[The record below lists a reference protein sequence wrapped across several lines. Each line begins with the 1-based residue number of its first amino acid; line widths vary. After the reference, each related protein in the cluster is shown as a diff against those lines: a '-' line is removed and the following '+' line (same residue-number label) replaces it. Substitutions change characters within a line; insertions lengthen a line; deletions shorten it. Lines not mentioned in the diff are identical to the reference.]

1 MGTSVPI
8 FALPP
13 APCLRGP
20 LLRSSAKFPARKIR
34 VTAAIPPGPLGPGF
48 AKIAAG
54 AVPHQRLAWPSKRP
68 GAYSGGSPKGLPYPI
83 QKEFLE
89 NRRGG
94 VCPSRG
100 PASVRPL
107 RKRREGFCD
116 RRRGR
121 PPEPSPSR
129 GKVARPKVVTDE
141 GDFLACTPP
150 GGSLKGLPCRESE
163 RCAQGAMSS
172 TARLPRAVL
181 GLVPSKEKTP

>member
-1 MGTSVPI
+1 MRGQVSDLVRYAQGDFALRGEFLSQRWERNQRIAGGRLRMGTSVPI

-13 APCLRGP
+13 VPCLRGP

-34 VTAAIPPGPLGPGF
+34 VTSAIPPGPLGPGF

-116 RRRGR
+116 RRRDR
-121 PPEPSPSR
+121 PPEPSPFK
-129 GKVARPKVVTDE
+129 GE
-141 GDFLACTPP
+141 GGTTEGRD
-150 GGSLKGLPCRESE
+150 G
-163 RCAQGAMSS
+163 
-172 TARLPRAVL
+172 
-181 GLVPSKEKTP
+181 